1 MGTYFAGSWPAWP
14 RHRSDTDSTSDGPSL
29 IESVSLR
36 WRGHAGHDP
45 AKYVP
50 KEVLEEYM
58 RDKDPVKRFEELL
71 LAHRVVDADHI
82 QGVQE
87 RVEREFDEG
96 YEFAQRSPFPEAS
109 EVTKGLWVEDG
120 YWQGEPS
127 REGGTG

>member
-1 MGTYFAGSWPAWP
+1 EFPVPTVAERAAAYGMPGVRVDGADVLNVYRVAREAVERARGG
-14 RHRSDTDSTSDGPSL
+14 DGPSL

-82 QGVQE
+82 
-87 RVEREFDEG
+87 
-96 YEFAQRSPFPEAS
+96 
-109 EVTKGLWVEDG
+109 
-120 YWQGEPS
+120 
-127 REGGTG
+127 